1 MNKKEKIYEALT
13 NVKREYV
20 EEAERFNFKKRR
32 ISFSRILGMA
42 AAACLAVVLFAVAMV
57 PKQERG
63 KPNVVQGEQSTDAP
77 ISMDEKL
84 LVFHRP
90 NSLIEFFAAP
100 ELSDA
105 EFARF
110 IRANG
115 YERFGIVTKDDL
127 RAVIDL
133 MNEIPFPIRADL
145 DFNVFHIKLDGET
158 NSYCAQYWLDEGGI
172 GRVCAFSGDLRGEL
186 SSADMIDR
194 ISNSGEPVDFAE
206 HEHIKRLNLRRD
218 DETFRFMAD
227 IDGRLVNIS
236 LQAHSVEEALETV
249 LAFDFGRMGD
259 NPPSIVASLWSGIEN
274 LDFCFE
280 SREELAA
287 FISSLDMQDAE
298 FNGFIE
304 KYNDYF
310 VNTKADVI
318 AVLSKAEGI
327 VFPQPEGRIFNLMG
341 IGLSSELEGTF
352 SLRYDLSKGKEL
364 WIDIYSEPNS
374 RLEDMGAEVFAVE
387 LAPSSPI
394 RELRGVSRKT
404 AFGDGR
410 WRETQYFSGRLG
422 ERFIRIEAMNCTRS
436 EAESLIRSFGYETLE
451 SLAFP
456 SNTDSELPY
465 YPIYLTGLDELKE
478 FASAAA
484 MSDAEF
490 ERYLERNAQ
499 NMFGIRS
506 PIDAARALE
515 YLDSFPFPI
524 SAEQALGSIVFTPA
538 DGEYIIRYDTCSFRS
553 CAEYGENGLF
563 ATFDEIAAALNV
575 SIIDTGSHAHIGKL
589 CKLNRDVPEEL
600 DLPTYYAEIDGKLV
614 EITAFSRPAE
624 KAVEEI
630 LSFDFGSASEFV
642 YERAADDPGVPQLL
656 KPGAEN
662 LLYFTDLDALKAFLD
677 SPELSD
683 EEFEQF
689 VSEKLDPAMGI
700 VTKEDARA
708 VIGRIEQI
716 PFPMTADLEPS
727 GFEFYFYN
735 KSEGNYLYSIEYS
748 MPDGGICSFFGQ
760 LEGEYSLAK
769 DIEAYASSASPVD
782 FEGNA
787 FVNRLYY
794 ESFGDVQVFY
804 ADIGGRIVN
813 AQFRNLT
820 YDEALEALLSF
831 GFESI
836 IESVIKSDPWYL
848 EKAWEYAEFVN
859 REYGFNFIKGEAKF
873 NEADMSITF
882 THIESEE
889 YINPQNIWICFDK
902 TEKAVKH
909 VYISGDGSD
918 RPEEYA
924 SMSDEELKAV
934 FDQLDLFATYSV
946 TREDM
951 LQAGYTLDGT
961 DEDYVKIAEYC
972 GKLKAA
978 ELENAPEL
986 HFYRCIEAE
995 IGNARRNT
1003 EASVKNST
1011 DPVYCWV
1018 TYYFRPAY
1026 PKLFTHNTADIG
1038 CNMTLL
1044 DDAEHPG
1051 WIYFGGDVLITPTA
1065 EGWSCQLAYI
1075 SGY

>member
-1 MNKKEKIYEALT
+1 MNKKETVYEALT
-13 NVKREYV
+13 NIKREYV
-20 EEAERFNFKKRR
+20 EEAESFEFKKRR
-32 ISFSRILGMA
+32 ISWQRVLGIA
-42 AAACLAVVLFAVAMV
+42 AAACLVVAMAAIAII
-57 PKQERG
+57 PKRERG
-63 KPNVVQGEQSTDAP
+63 QWAANNPTAAPISSGAPTETNEPTETDAP
-77 ISMDEKL
+77 ISTGEPVDEKL

-274 LDFCFE
+274 LNFCFE

-310 VNTKADVI
+310 VNTKADVR

-364 WIDIYSEPNS
+364 RIDIYSDPNS

-387 LAPSSPI
+387 LNPSSPI

-404 AFGDGR
+404 ALGDGR
-410 WRETQYFSGRLG
+410 WREEQHFSGRLG

-465 YPIYLTGLDELKE
+465 CPIYLTGLDELKG

-499 NMFGIRS
+499 NMLGIRS

-515 YLDSFPFPI
+515 YLDSLPFPI
-524 SAEQALGSIVFTPA
+524 SADQALGSIVFTPA
-538 DGEYIIRYDTCSFRS
+538 DGEYIIHYDTCSFRS
-553 CAEYGENGLF
+553 CAEYGENGMF
-563 ATFDEIAAALNV
+563 ATFDEIAAALDV
-575 SIIDTGSHAHIGKL
+575 SMIDTGAHTHIGRL
-589 CKLNRDVPEEL
+589 CKLNRNVPEEY
-600 DLPTYYAEIDGKLV
+600 DEPTYYAEIDGKLV
-614 EITAFSRPAE
+614 EITAVSRPAE

-630 LSFDFGSASEFV
+630 LSFDFGSASELIGNSGQTQSV
-642 YERAADDPGVPQLL
+642 YTNDWFID
-656 KPGAEN
+656 
-662 LLYFTDLDALKAFLD
+662 T
-677 SPELSD
+677 
-683 EEFEQF
+683 
-689 VSEKLDPAMGI
+689 
-700 VTKEDARA
+700 
-708 VIGRIEQI
+708 
-716 PFPMTADLEPS
+716 
-727 GFEFYFYN
+727 
-735 KSEGNYLYSIEYS
+735 
-748 MPDGGICSFFGQ
+748 
-760 LEGEYSLAK
+760 
-769 DIEAYASSASPVD
+769 
-782 FEGNA
+782 
-787 FVNRLYY
+787 
-794 ESFGDVQVFY
+794 
-804 ADIGGRIVN
+804 
-813 AQFRNLT
+813 
-820 YDEALEALLSF
+820 
-831 GFESI
+831 
-836 IESVIKSDPWYL
+836 
-848 EKAWEYAEFVN
+848 AWEYARLANEVHGYAFTKQSASQWRSGEQRTVSFHTEEDERLSVAVLRDHSGEWFVEYNIIMGKWPEDGEFDDLNVN
-859 REYGFNFIKGEAKF
+859 WDELR
-873 NEADMSITF
+873 
-882 THIESEE
+882 
-889 YINPQNIWICFDK
+889 FDG
-902 TEKAVKH
+902 V
-909 VYISGDGSD
+909 
-918 RPEEYA
+918 
-924 SMSDEELKAV
+924 
-934 FDQLDLFATYSV
+934 SV
-946 TREDM
+946 TKAELER
-951 LQAGYTLDGT
+951 AGYTLSGGDDDLIAVSQYCGDLISAKYTGCSEDNALRCYEARAISPRLISLPLFSNGYAESMVRLRLRPVNTRVFTWAHGDNECAIAGADDEMPGYMCDGISLRIERTEDGFNCLPGVYDGT
-961 DEDYVKIAEYC
+961 VNWCNISLVDDPMGILQLNIGRILAENADSSSIESDGMWIIRLSY
-972 GKLKAA
+972 GMDWEWFEREYGEAAWPKLVERLKPGSITREIESRTMCMLAMRGA
-978 ELENAPEL
+978 LNAPEKNRSGFGEL
-986 HFYRCIEAE
+986 LAHQRAHDEGAFSYCLSELSEQQRAVIDG
-995 IGNARRNT
+995 IVGN
-1003 EASVKNST
+1003 
-1011 DPVYCWV
+1011 
-1018 TYYFRPAY
+1018 
-1026 PKLFTHNTADIG
+1026 
-1038 CNMTLL
+1038 
-1044 DDAEHPG
+1044 
-1051 WIYFGGDVLITPTA
+1051 
-1065 EGWSCQLAYI
+1065 
-1075 SGY
+1075 